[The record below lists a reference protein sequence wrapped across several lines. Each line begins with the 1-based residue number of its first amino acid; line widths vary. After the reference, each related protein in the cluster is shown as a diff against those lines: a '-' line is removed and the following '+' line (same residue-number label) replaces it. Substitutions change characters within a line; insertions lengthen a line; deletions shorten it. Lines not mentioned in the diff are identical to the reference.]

1 MQGRSR
7 TTGRRAARRG
17 RGTVAAAVAAAGGIA
32 PGARI
37 RPIAAYAFDVL
48 RRTAPGARVRPPAL
62 PG

>member
-7 TTGRRAARRG
+7 ATGRGAARCG
-17 RGTVAAAVAAAGGIA
+17 RAMITAAVAAAGGTA